1 MSRKLIAYF
10 SATGNTAKVAGNLS
24 EAINA
29 DVFYIEPAVRYTDA
43 DLDWR
48 NENSRSSLEM
58 KDLSCRPEVALK
70 RDNMDDYS
78 TIFLGFPI
86 WWYIA
91 PTIINT
97 FLESH
102 NLTGK
107 TVITF
112 ATSGGSG
119 MGETNAKLQQSCKG
133 AKLIEGQVF
142 NPNVSKADLAIW
154 VDSLKIE

>member
-1 MSRKLIAYF
+1 MDTSLASAPFARSSNAFNLALTRLSWLSLRACSISLIC
-10 SATGNTAKVAGNLS
+10 SSLNLYL
-24 EAINA
+24 EAI
-29 DVFYIEPAVRYTDA
+29 FITQIQYII
-43 DLDWR
+43 
-48 NENSRSSLEM
+48 SLQE
-58 KDLSCRPEVALK
+58 
-70 RDNMDDYS
+70 
-78 TIFLGFPI
+78 I

-102 NLTGK
+102 DLTGK

-119 MGETNAKLQQSCKG
+119 MGDANAKLQQSCKG

-142 NPNVSKADLAIW
+142 NPDVCKADLSAW

>member
-1 MSRKLIAYF
+1 MRIGITRKICSSL
-10 SATGNTAKVAGNLS
+10 NLYL
-24 EAINA
+24 EAI
-29 DVFYIEPAVRYTDA
+29 FITQIQYII
-43 DLDWR
+43 
-48 NENSRSSLEM
+48 SLQE
-58 KDLSCRPEVALK
+58 
-70 RDNMDDYS
+70 
-78 TIFLGFPI
+78 I
-86 WWYIA
+86 WWYIE

-102 NLTGK
+102 DLTGK

-119 MGETNAKLQQSCKG
+119 MGDTNAKLQQSCKG

-142 NPNVSKADLAIW
+142 NPDVCKADLSAW